1 MSNNMMDSEKIDLMP
16 QSVEDITV
24 LDQRAL
30 MFSRKSSVDANDEQ
44 KLPYIRFRL
53 GEAEEYGILYR
64 HAEEILPL
72 HAVTKVPCTPA
83 HIYGVTNRR
92 GQMLT
97 VLDLKHFFKAR
108 TDKPYDNHAA
118 ILVVQSKKLLV
129 GLLVDEML
137 GSDEYLPSKLTTGM
151 PSKGVSNLDYVAGI
165 YNGKVTMLD
174 LDVLL
179 GDPALI
185 VKESVT

>member
-1 MSNNMMDSEKIDLMP
+1 MSKNKKSRDSEDPMP
-16 QSVEDITV
+16 QNIEDKLI
-24 LDQRAL
+24 LDQRAEIFAKNL
-30 MFSRKSSVDANDEQ
+30 DADENDEQ

-53 GEAEEYGILYR
+53 GDAEEYGILYR
-64 HAEEILPL
+64 HAEEILPFN
-72 HAVTKVPCTPA
+72 AVTKVPCTPA

-108 TDKPYDNHAA
+108 GDNQYDDKAA
-118 ILVVQSKKLLV
+118 ILVVQSQKMLV

-137 GSDEYLPSKLTTGM
+137 GSDEYLPSRLTTGM

-165 YNGKVTMLD
+165 YNGRVTMLD
-174 LDVLL
+174 LDILL
-179 GDPALI
+179 GDSALI
-185 VKESVT
+185 VNESVA

>member
-1 MSNNMMDSEKIDLMP
+1 MDIEDPMP
-16 QSVEDITV
+16 QDHEDELI
-24 LDQRAL
+24 LKERAD
-30 MFSRKSSVDANDEQ
+30 MFARKLGAAGDDEQ

-64 HAEEILPL
+64 FAQEILPL
-72 HAVTKVPCTPA
+72 NAVTKVPCTPA

-97 VLDLKHFFKAR
+97 VLDLKHFFEAR
-108 TDKPYDNHAA
+108 SDHQYDENSA
-118 ILVVQSKKLLV
+118 ILVVQSQKILV

-137 GSDEYLPSKLTTGM
+137 GSDEYLASRLTAGM
-151 PSKGVSNLDYVAGI
+151 PSKGVSNLDYVTGI
-165 YNGKVTMLD
+165 YNGRVTMLD

-185 VKESVT
+185 VNESVA